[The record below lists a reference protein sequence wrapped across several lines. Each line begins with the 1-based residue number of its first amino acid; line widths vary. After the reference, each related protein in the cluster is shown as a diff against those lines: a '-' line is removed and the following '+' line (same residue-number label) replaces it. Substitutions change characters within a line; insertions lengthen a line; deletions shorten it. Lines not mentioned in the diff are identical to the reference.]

1 MDSNQVEKQPLLE
14 EQSGPEPTLAELQQN
29 VQKAQRAYMRA
40 WSRSTNGK
48 WHRRIIFSVTG
59 LLFFFMFFCMSI
71 IAVDVWNEDDTPY
84 SSGRVPLEAF
94 IMSKCP
100 DARDCLHDM
109 ILPAM
114 QNVSHKVD
122 FRLSY
127 IGSVTQNDGVSC
139 MHGPQECL
147 GNMLELCAARQY
159 PNPKIYLGFTMC
171 MSNSYE
177 DIPSK
182 ELVEECALEHGM
194 SFERL
199 HDCATAEDGAV
210 GVDMLRTSFNRTAA
224 LGIKKSCTVT
234 VADSIFAIRD
244 GGEWTDLKNGSSA
257 ADLVAEIE
265 RLYSLPNYS
274 DW

>member
-40 WSRSTNGK
+40 RTKSTNGK

-122 FRLSY
+122 FKLSY
-127 IGSVTQNDGVSC
+127 IG
-139 MHGPQECL
+139 
-147 GNMLELCAARQY
+147 R
-159 PNPKIYLGFTMC
+159 
-171 MSNSYE
+171 
-177 DIPSK
+177 
-182 ELVEECALEHGM
+182 
-194 SFERL
+194 
-199 HDCATAEDGAV
+199 
-210 GVDMLRTSFNRTAA
+210 
-224 LGIKKSCTVT
+224 
-234 VADSIFAIRD
+234 
-244 GGEWTDLKNGSSA
+244 
-257 ADLVAEIE
+257 
-265 RLYSLPNYS
+265 
-274 DW
+274 